1 MQRYASCLYL
11 VKCLANNSFVKVSLF
26 KTGFTPVQAYNR
38 EKYAGRFPMN
48 KPPQVALI
56 IESSVSYGRSIL
68 QGIARYMA
76 SHHRWS
82 VYFEQHEL
90 GTAPPAWLA
99 SSHWDGI
106 LCRPTDPALARRLL
120 HMHVPVVDLNDLYE
134 NLKLPWVGSN
144 HRAIG
149 RLGANHFVERGFRHF
164 AFCGFS
170 KELWALQRREGFCA
184 VVEQEYFP
192 IPVYESPWR
201 GSTVS
206 RWDLEIEHIGKWL
219 SDLPKPIGVMA
230 CNDARALHLLDA
242 CHQTRIL
249 VPEEVAVVGVDN
261 EEIFCELCNPA
272 LSSVAPEA
280 ERIGYQAAE
289 LLDKLMSGQSPACQR
304 ILIDPVR
311 IVTRRSS
318 DTLAIKDR
326 TVAAAIRFIN
336 EQALHGCTTTDVTKF
351 VRVSRSFLERR
362 FRQHLKRSPQAEI
375 RRVQGSRI
383 KQLLTETDFTLERI
397 SELSG
402 FEHPEYMS
410 VVFKRLFGQTPGQYR
425 KQMRPR

>member
-1 MQRYASCLYL
+1 M
-11 VKCLANNSFVKVSLF
+11 K
-26 KTGFTPVQAYNR
+26 
-38 EKYAGRFPMN
+38 

-56 IESSVSYGRSIL
+56 IESSVSYGRNIL
-68 QGIARYMA
+68 QGIARYLS

-106 LCRPTDPALARRLL
+106 LCRPTDPTLARRLRS
-120 HMHVPVVDLNDLYE
+120 MRVPVVDLNDLYE

-144 HRAIG
+144 HRTIG
-149 RLGANHFVERGFRHF
+149 SLGANHFMERGFRNF

-170 KELWALQRREGFCA
+170 NELWAKHRREGFCA
-184 VVEQEYFP
+184 VVERENLSIP
-192 IPVYESPWR
+192 IYESPWR
-201 GSTVS
+201 GSAVS

-219 SDLPKPIGVMA
+219 QLLPKPVGVMA
-230 CNDARALHLLDA
+230 CNDARALHLLEA
-242 CHQTRIL
+242 CHQRGIL
-249 VPEEVAVVGVDN
+249 VPEEVAVIGVDN

-272 LSSVAPEA
+272 LSSVAPDA
-280 ERIGYQAAE
+280 ERIGYHAAE
-289 LLDKLMSGQSPACQR
+289 LLDQLMAGHTAPSQR
-304 ILIDPVR
+304 ILVEPVR
-311 IVTRRSS
+311 VVTRRSS

-326 TVAAAIRFIN
+326 AVSAAIRFIS
-336 EQALHGCTTTDVTKF
+336 EQALHGCTVDDVINS
-351 VRVSRSFLERR
+351 VRVSRSFLERS

-375 RRVQGSRI
+375 RRVQASRI

-425 KQMRPR
+425 KQVQSKRT

>member
-1 MQRYASCLYL
+1 
-11 VKCLANNSFVKVSLF
+11 
-26 KTGFTPVQAYNR
+26 
-38 EKYAGRFPMN
+38 MN

-68 QGIARYMA
+68 QGIARYIS
-76 SHHRWS
+76 SHHQWS
-82 VYFEQHEL
+82 VFFEQHEL
-90 GTAPPAWLA
+90 GTPPPSWLA

-106 LCRPTDPALARRLL
+106 LCRPTDAALAKRLKR
-120 HMHVPVVDLNDLYE
+120 MKIPVVDLNDLHD

-144 HRAIG
+144 HKAIG
-149 RLGANHFVERGFRHF
+149 CLGAKHFLERGFRHF

-170 KELWALQRREGFCA
+170 NELWARQRREGFREVA
-184 VVEQEYFP
+184 GKDNLP

-201 GSTVS
+201 GSNVS
-206 RWDLEIEHIGKWL
+206 RWDVEIKQLGKWL
-219 SDLPKPIGVMA
+219 HDLPKPIGIMA
-230 CNDARALHLLDA
+230 CNDARALHLLNA
-242 CHQTRIL
+242 CHEAGVL

-272 LSSVAPEA
+272 LSSVAPDA

-289 LLDKLMSGQSPACQR
+289 LLNQLMSGQTPSSQR
-304 ILIDPVR
+304 ILIDPLH

-326 TVAAAIRFIN
+326 TVAAALRFISD
-336 EQALHGCTTTDVTKF
+336 QALHGCTVKDVVNF
-351 VRVSRSFLERR
+351 ARVSRSFLERR
-362 FRQHLKRSPQAEI
+362 FRQYLKRSPQAEI
-375 RRVQGSRI
+375 RRVQVSRI
-383 KQLLTETDFTLERI
+383 KQLLTGTDFTLERI

-410 VVFKRLFGQTPGQYR
+410 VVFKRLVNQTPGQYR
-425 KQMRPR
+425 KQMQPIFASSLIG

>member
-1 MQRYASCLYL
+1 M
-11 VKCLANNSFVKVSLF
+11 K
-26 KTGFTPVQAYNR
+26 
-38 EKYAGRFPMN
+38 

-56 IESSVSYGRSIL
+56 VESSVSYGRNIL
-68 QGIARYMA
+68 QGIARYMS

-90 GTAPPAWLA
+90 GTPPPAWLD
-99 SSHWDGI
+99 STTWNGI
-106 LCRPTDPALARRLL
+106 LCRPTDPTLAHRLKR
-120 HMHVPVVDLNDLYE
+120 MKVPVVDLNDLYE
-134 NLKLPWVGSN
+134 NLKFPWVGSN

-149 RLGANHFVERGFRHF
+149 VLGAKHLVERGFRHF

-170 KELWALQRREGFCA
+170 KELWAVQRREGFRA
-184 VVEQEYFP
+184 VVGKENLPVP
-192 IPVYESPWR
+192 IYESPWR

-219 SDLPKPIGVMA
+219 NDLPKPIGIMA

-242 CHQTRIL
+242 CHQTGIL
-249 VPEEVAVVGVDN
+249 VPEEVAVIGVDN

-272 LSSVAPEA
+272 LSSIAPDA

-289 LLDKLMSGQSPACQR
+289 LLDKLMSGQSPSCLR
-304 ILIDPVR
+304 IHIDPVR
-311 IVTRRSS
+311 VVTRRSS

-326 TVAAAIRFIN
+326 TVAAALRFIS
-336 EQALHGCTTTDVTKF
+336 EQASHGCTVTDVTKF
-351 VRVSRSFLERR
+351 VNVSRSLLERR
-362 FRQHLKRSPQAEI
+362 FRQYLKRSPQAEI
-375 RRVQGSRI
+375 RRVQIDRI
-383 KQLLTETDFTLERI
+383 KQLLAETNFTLERI

-410 VVFKRLFGQTPGQYR
+410 VVFKRLIRQTPGQYR
-425 KQMRPR
+425 RQTQVGLNKPVFRLK

>member
-1 MQRYASCLYL
+1 
-11 VKCLANNSFVKVSLF
+11 
-26 KTGFTPVQAYNR
+26 
-38 EKYAGRFPMN
+38 MN

-68 QGIARYMA
+68 QGIARYMS

-90 GTAPPAWLA
+90 GAPPPAWLA
-99 SSHWDGI
+99 YSHWDGI
-106 LCRPTDPALARRLL
+106 LCRPTDPGLARRLQR
-120 HMHVPVVDLNDLYE
+120 MKVPVVDLNDLYE

-149 RLGANHFVERGFRHF
+149 SLGAHHFVERGFRNF

-170 KELWALQRREGFCA
+170 NELWAAHRRDGFRA
-184 VVEQEYFP
+184 VVEPANQP

-201 GSTVS
+201 GSKVS
-206 RWDLEIEHIGKWL
+206 RWDLEIKQIGKWL
-219 SDLPKPIGVMA
+219 HDLPKPVGVMA
-230 CNDARALHLLDA
+230 CNDARGLHLLDA
-242 CHQTRIL
+242 CHQTGIL

-272 LSSVAPEA
+272 LSSVAPDA

-289 LLDKLMSGQSPACQR
+289 LLDKLMTGQSAPGQR
-304 ILIDPVR
+304 ILIEPLRV
-311 IVTRRSS
+311 VTRRSS

-326 TVAAAIRFIN
+326 TVAAAIRFIH
-336 EQALHGCTTTDVTKF
+336 EQALHGCSVTDVVHF
-351 VRVSRSFLERR
+351 VHTSRSFLERR
-362 FRQHLKRSPQAEI
+362 FREYLKRSPQAEI
-375 RRVQGSRI
+375 RRVQCSRA
-383 KQLLTETDFTLERI
+383 KQLLTDTDFTLEKI

-402 FEHPEYMS
+402 FKHPEYLS
-410 VVFKRLFGQTPGQYR
+410 VVFKRLYAQTPGQYR
-425 KQMRPR
+425 QQMRATIKNSLIPSPPL

>member
-1 MQRYASCLYL
+1 MLEIR
-11 VKCLANNSFVKVSLF
+11 VS
-26 KTGFTPVQAYNR
+26 G
-38 EKYAGRFPMN
+38 FPMK
-48 KPPQVALI
+48 KPLQVALI

-68 QGIARYMA
+68 QGIARYMS

-106 LCRPTDPALARRLL
+106 LCRPTDPILARRLRR
-120 HMHVPVVDLNDLYE
+120 MKVPVVDLNDLYE
-134 NLKLPWVGSN
+134 HLELPWVGSN

-149 RLGANHFVERGFRHF
+149 SLGAHHFMERGFRNF

-170 KELWALQRREGFCA
+170 KELWATQRREGFCA
-184 VVEQEYFP
+184 VVKKENLS

-201 GSTVS
+201 GSAVS
-206 RWDLEIEHIGKWL
+206 RWDLEVEHIGKWL
-219 SDLPKPIGVMA
+219 DLLPKPVGVMA

-242 CHQTRIL
+242 CHQRGIL
-249 VPEEVAVVGVDN
+249 VPEDVAVIGVDN

-272 LSSVAPEA
+272 LSSVAPGA

-289 LLDKLMSGQSPACQR
+289 LLDQLMAGQAPPSQR

-311 IVTRRSS
+311 VVTRRSS

-326 TVAAAIRFIN
+326 AVSAAIRFIG
-336 EQALHGCTTTDVTKF
+336 EQALHGCTVADVINS
-351 VRVSRSFLERR
+351 VRVSRSFLERS

-425 KQMRPR
+425 KQMQISRQSRFVSGKNMAALL

>member
-1 MQRYASCLYL
+1 
-11 VKCLANNSFVKVSLF
+11 
-26 KTGFTPVQAYNR
+26 
-38 EKYAGRFPMN
+38 MN

-68 QGIARYMA
+68 QGIARYIS
-76 SHHRWS
+76 SHHQWS

-90 GTAPPAWLA
+90 GTPPPAWLA
-99 SSHWDGI
+99 SSRWDGI
-106 LCRPTDPALARRLL
+106 LCRPTDTALAQRLKR
-120 HMHVPVVDLNDLYE
+120 MKVPVVDLNDLHE

-149 RLGANHFVERGFRHF
+149 RLGARHFLERGFRHL
-164 AFCGFS
+164 AFCGFTN
-170 KELWALQRREGFCA
+170 ELWARQRREGFREVA
-184 VVEQEYFP
+184 EKENLP

-201 GSTVS
+201 GSNVS
-206 RWDLEIEHIGKWL
+206 RWDLEIEHLGTWL
-219 SDLPKPIGVMA
+219 NDLPKPIGIMA
-230 CNDARALHLLDA
+230 CNDARALHLLNA
-242 CHQTRIL
+242 CHQAGLL

-272 LSSVAPEA
+272 LSSVAPDA

-289 LLDKLMSGQSPACQR
+289 LLDQLMSGQTPASQR
-304 ILIDPVR
+304 ILVDPLH

-326 TVAAAIRFIN
+326 TVATALRFIS
-336 EQALHGCTTTDVTKF
+336 EQALHGCTVADVVNF

-362 FRQHLKRSPQAEI
+362 FRQYLKRSPQAEI
-375 RRVQGSRI
+375 RRVQVSRI

-410 VVFKRLFGQTPGQYR
+410 VVFKRLVDQTPGQYR
-425 KQMRPR
+425 KQMQPIFQDS

>member
-1 MQRYASCLYL
+1 
-11 VKCLANNSFVKVSLF
+11 
-26 KTGFTPVQAYNR
+26 
-38 EKYAGRFPMN
+38 MN

-68 QGIARYMA
+68 QGIARYIS
-76 SHHRWS
+76 SHHQWS
-82 VYFEQHEL
+82 VFFEQHEL
-90 GTAPPAWLA
+90 GTPPPSWLA

-106 LCRPTDPALARRLL
+106 LCRPTDAALAKRLKR
-120 HMHVPVVDLNDLYE
+120 MKIPVVDLNDLHD

-144 HRAIG
+144 HKAIG
-149 RLGANHFVERGFRHF
+149 CLGAKHFLERGFRHF

-170 KELWALQRREGFCA
+170 NELWARQRREGFREVA
-184 VVEQEYFP
+184 GKDNLP

-201 GSTVS
+201 GSNVS
-206 RWDLEIEHIGKWL
+206 RWDVEIKQLGKWL
-219 SDLPKPIGVMA
+219 HDLPKPIGIMA
-230 CNDARALHLLDA
+230 CNDARALHLLNA
-242 CHQTRIL
+242 CHEAGVL

-272 LSSVAPEA
+272 LSSVAPDA

-289 LLDKLMSGQSPACQR
+289 LLNQLMSGQTPSSQR
-304 ILIDPVR
+304 ILIDPLH

-326 TVAAAIRFIN
+326 TVAAALRFISD
-336 EQALHGCTTTDVTKF
+336 QALHGCTVKDVVNF
-351 VRVSRSFLERR
+351 ARVSRSFLERR
-362 FRQHLKRSPQAEI
+362 FRQYLKRSPQAEI
-375 RRVQGSRI
+375 RRVQVSRI

-410 VVFKRLFGQTPGQYR
+410 VVFKRLVGQPPGQYR
-425 KQMRPR
+425 KQM

>member
-1 MQRYASCLYL
+1 M
-11 VKCLANNSFVKVSLF
+11 
-26 KTGFTPVQAYNR
+26 NR
-38 EKYAGRFPMN
+38 
-48 KPPQVALI
+48 PPHVALI
-56 IESSVSYGRSIL
+56 IESSVSYGRNIL
-68 QGIARYMA
+68 QGIARYMS

-90 GTAPPAWLA
+90 GAAPPAWLA

-106 LCRPTDPALARRLL
+106 LCRPTDPRLARRLQR
-120 HMHVPVVDLNDLYE
+120 MKVPVVDLNDLYE
-134 NLKLPWVGSN
+134 NLKLPWVGSD

-149 RLGANHFVERGFRHF
+149 SVGANHFVERGFRNF

-170 KELWALQRREGFCA
+170 NELWAAQRRDGFRA
-184 VVEQEYFP
+184 VVEKENQP

-201 GSTVS
+201 GSNVS
-206 RWDLEIEHIGKWL
+206 RWDLEIEQIGKWL
-219 SDLPKPIGVMA
+219 HDLPKPVGVMA

-242 CHQTRIL
+242 CHQTGVL

-272 LSSVAPEA
+272 LSSVAPDA

-289 LLDKLMSGQSPACQR
+289 LLDKLMSGQSAPCQR
-304 ILIDPVR
+304 FLVEPLRV
-311 IVTRRSS
+311 VTRRSS

-326 TVAAAIRFIN
+326 TVAAAIRFIS
-336 EQALHGCTTTDVTKF
+336 EQALHGCSVADVVKF
-351 VRVSRSFLERR
+351 ARASRSFLERR

-375 RRVQGSRI
+375 RRVQCGRV
-383 KQLLTETDFTLERI
+383 KQLLTETNFTLEKI

-410 VVFKRLFGQTPGQYR
+410 VVFKRLFEQTPGQYR
-425 KQMRPR
+425 KQMRASIQNSIISRPPAASRRT

>member
-1 MQRYASCLYL
+1 
-11 VKCLANNSFVKVSLF
+11 VK
-26 KTGFTPVQAYNR
+26 
-38 EKYAGRFPMN
+38 

-68 QGIARYMA
+68 QGIAHYMS

-90 GTAPPAWLA
+90 GAAPPAWLA

-106 LCRPTDPALARRLL
+106 LCRPTDPTLARRLRR
-120 HMHVPVVDLNDLYE
+120 MKVPVVDLNDLYE
-134 NLKLPWVGSN
+134 DLKLPWVGSN
-144 HRAIG
+144 HKAIG
-149 RLGANHFVERGFRHF
+149 SLGANHFMERGFRNF

-170 KELWALQRREGFCA
+170 NELWAKQRREGFCA
-184 VVEQEYFP
+184 AVAKEDLSIP
-192 IPVYESPWR
+192 IYESPWR
-201 GSTVS
+201 GSARS
-206 RWDLEIEHIGKWL
+206 RWDLEIEQIGKWL
-219 SDLPKPIGVMA
+219 ELLPKPIGVMA

-242 CHQTRIL
+242 CHQRGIL
-249 VPEEVAVVGVDN
+249 VPEEVAVIGVDN

-272 LSSVAPEA
+272 LSSVAPDA
-280 ERIGYQAAE
+280 ERIGYHAAE
-289 LLDKLMSGQSPACQR
+289 LLDRLMAGQPLSRQR

-311 IVTRRSS
+311 VVTRRSS
-318 DTLAIKDR
+318 DTLAIKER
-326 TVAAAIRFIN
+326 TVSAAIRFIS
-336 EQALHGCTTTDVTKF
+336 EQALHGCTVIDVVNF
-351 VRVSRSFLERR
+351 VRVSRSFLERS
-362 FRQHLKRSPQAEI
+362 FRRHLKRSPQAEI

-425 KQMRPR
+425 KQMQTTRP

>member
-1 MQRYASCLYL
+1 
-11 VKCLANNSFVKVSLF
+11 
-26 KTGFTPVQAYNR
+26 
-38 EKYAGRFPMN
+38 MN

-68 QGIARYMA
+68 QGIARYIS
-76 SHHRWS
+76 SHHQWS
-82 VYFEQHEL
+82 VFLEQHEL
-90 GTAPPAWLA
+90 GTPPPTWLA

-106 LCRPTDPALARRLL
+106 LCRPTDIALAKRLKR
-120 HMHVPVVDLNDLYE
+120 MKMPVVDLNDLHE

-144 HRAIG
+144 HKAIG
-149 RLGANHFVERGFRHF
+149 RLGARHFKERGFHHF

-170 KELWALQRREGFCA
+170 NELWAMQRREGFREVA
-184 VVEQEYFP
+184 EKENLP
-192 IPVYESPWR
+192 ILLYESPWR
-201 GSTVS
+201 GSDVS

-219 SDLPKPIGVMA
+219 ADLPKPIGVMA
-230 CNDARALHLLDA
+230 CNDARALHLLNA
-242 CHQTRIL
+242 CHQTGVL
-249 VPEEVAVVGVDN
+249 VPEEVAVLGVDN

-272 LSSVAPEA
+272 LSSVAPDA

-289 LLDKLMSGQSPACQR
+289 LLDQLMSGQSPPSHR
-304 ILIDPVR
+304 ILIDPLH

-326 TVAAAIRFIN
+326 TVAAALRFIS
-336 EQALHGCTTTDVTKF
+336 EQALHGCTVTDVVKF

-425 KQMRPR
+425 RQMRANFDKSPLPSN

>member
-1 MQRYASCLYL
+1 MKR
-11 VKCLANNSFVKVSLF
+11 
-26 KTGFTPVQAYNR
+26 
-38 EKYAGRFPMN
+38 
-48 KPPQVALI
+48 PPQVALI

-68 QGIARYMA
+68 QGIARYMS
-76 SHHRWS
+76 SHYRWS

-90 GTAPPAWLA
+90 GTAPPTWLPF
-99 SSHWDGI
+99 SHWDGI
-106 LCRPTDPALARRLL
+106 LCRPTDPALARRFRR
-120 HMHVPVVDLNDLYE
+120 MKVPVVDLNDLHE
-134 NLKLPWVGSN
+134 DLKLPWVGSN

-149 RLGANHFVERGFRHF
+149 CLGANHFVERGFRNF

-170 KELWALQRREGFCA
+170 NELWAAQRRDGFRA
-184 VVEQEYFP
+184 VVEKENPP

-201 GSTVS
+201 GSAVS
-206 RWDLEIEHIGKWL
+206 RWDLEIQHLGRWL
-219 SDLPKPIGVMA
+219 KELPKPIGVMA

-242 CHQTRIL
+242 CHQAGIL

-261 EEIFCELCNPA
+261 EEIFCELCNPP
-272 LSSVAPEA
+272 LSSVAPDA

-289 LLDKLMSGQSPACQR
+289 LLDQLMSGQSAPRQR
-304 ILIDPVR
+304 ILIEPLRV
-311 IVTRRSS
+311 VTRRSS

-336 EQALHGCTTTDVTKF
+336 EQALHGCSVTDVVQF
-351 VRVSRSFLERR
+351 VRASRSYLERR

-375 RRVQGSRI
+375 RRVQGSRV
-383 KQLLTETDFTLERI
+383 KQLLTDTNFTLERI

-410 VVFKRLFGQTPGQYR
+410 VVFKRLYEQTPGQYR
-425 KQMRPR
+425 KQMRANIQNSLMQSPPVTSRPTARSKH

>member
-1 MQRYASCLYL
+1 
-11 VKCLANNSFVKVSLF
+11 
-26 KTGFTPVQAYNR
+26 
-38 EKYAGRFPMN
+38 MN

-68 QGIARYMA
+68 QGIARYIS
-76 SHHRWS
+76 SHHQWS

-90 GTAPPAWLA
+90 GTPPPTWL
-99 SSHWDGI
+99 SSSRWDGI
-106 LCRPTDPALARRLL
+106 LCRPTNNMLAQRLKR
-120 HMHVPVVDLNDLYE
+120 MEVPVVDLNDLHA

-144 HRAIG
+144 HQAIG
-149 RLGANHFVERGFRHF
+149 RLGARHFLERGFRHF
-164 AFCGFS
+164 AFCGFTN
-170 KELWALQRREGFCA
+170 ELWARQRREGFREVA
-184 VVEQEYFP
+184 EKENLP

-201 GSTVS
+201 GSNVS
-206 RWDLEIEHIGKWL
+206 RWDLEIEHLGKWL
-219 SDLPKPIGVMA
+219 KDLPKPIGIMA
-230 CNDARALHLLDA
+230 CNDARALHLLNA
-242 CHQTRIL
+242 CHQAGLL

-272 LSSVAPEA
+272 LSSVAPDA

-289 LLDKLMSGQSPACQR
+289 LLDQLMSGQTPPSQK
-304 ILIDPVR
+304 ILIDPLH

-318 DTLAIKDR
+318 DTLAIQDR
-326 TVAAAIRFIN
+326 TVATALRFIS
-336 EQALHGCTTTDVTKF
+336 EQALHGCTVTDVVKY

-362 FRQHLKRSPQAEI
+362 FRHYLKRSPQAEI
-375 RRVQGSRI
+375 RRVQVSRI

-410 VVFKRLFGQTPGQYR
+410 VVFKRLVDQTPGQYR
-425 KQMRPR
+425 KQMQPMI

>member
-1 MQRYASCLYL
+1 MVGKR
-11 VKCLANNSFVKVSLF
+11 VS
-26 KTGFTPVQAYNR
+26 G
-38 EKYAGRFPMN
+38 FPMK

-56 IESSVSYGRSIL
+56 IESSVSYGRNIL
-68 QGIARYMA
+68 QGIARYLS

-106 LCRPTDPALARRLL
+106 LCRPTDPTLARRLRS
-120 HMHVPVVDLNDLYE
+120 MRVPVVDLNDLYE

-144 HRAIG
+144 HRTIG
-149 RLGANHFVERGFRHF
+149 SLGANHFMERGFRNF

-170 KELWALQRREGFCA
+170 NELWAKHRREGFCA
-184 VVEQEYFP
+184 VVERENLSIP
-192 IPVYESPWR
+192 IYESPWR
-201 GSTVS
+201 GSAVS

-219 SDLPKPIGVMA
+219 QLLPKPVGVMA
-230 CNDARALHLLDA
+230 CNDARALHLLEA
-242 CHQTRIL
+242 CHQRGIL
-249 VPEEVAVVGVDN
+249 VPEEVAVIGVDN

-272 LSSVAPEA
+272 LSSVAPDA
-280 ERIGYQAAE
+280 ERIGYHAAE
-289 LLDKLMSGQSPACQR
+289 LLDQLMAGHTAPSQR
-304 ILIDPVR
+304 ILVEPVR
-311 IVTRRSS
+311 VVTRRSS

-326 TVAAAIRFIN
+326 AVSAAIRFIS
-336 EQALHGCTTTDVTKF
+336 EQALHGCTVDDVINS
-351 VRVSRSFLERR
+351 VRVSRSFLERS

-375 RRVQGSRI
+375 RRVQASRI

-425 KQMRPR
+425 KQVQSKRT

>member
-1 MQRYASCLYL
+1 
-11 VKCLANNSFVKVSLF
+11 
-26 KTGFTPVQAYNR
+26 
-38 EKYAGRFPMN
+38 MN
-48 KPPQVALI
+48 KSPQVALI
-56 IESSVSYGRSIL
+56 IESSVSYGRNIL
-68 QGIARYMA
+68 QGIARYMS

-90 GTAPPAWLA
+90 GAAPPAWLA

-106 LCRPTDPALARRLL
+106 LCRPTDPVLARRLKR
-120 HMHVPVVDLNDLYE
+120 MKVPVVDLNDLYE
-134 NLKLPWVGSN
+134 NLQFPWVGSN

-149 RLGANHFVERGFRHF
+149 CLGANHFLERGFHHF

-170 KELWALQRREGFCA
+170 KELWAEQRRDGFCA
-184 VVEQEYFP
+184 VVGKEGAP
-192 IPVYESPWR
+192 VPVYESPWR

-206 RWDLEIEHIGKWL
+206 RWDLEMEHIGKWL
-219 SDLPKPIGVMA
+219 SDLPKPIGIMA

-242 CHQTRIL
+242 CHQTGIL

-272 LSSVAPEA
+272 LSSVTPDA
-280 ERIGYQAAE
+280 ERIGYHAAE
-289 LLDKLMSGQSPACQR
+289 LLDQLMSGQSPPSQR
-304 ILIDPVR
+304 ILIDPLH

-326 TVAAAIRFIN
+326 SVATALRFIN
-336 EQALHGCTTTDVTKF
+336 EQALHGCTVTDVINS
-351 VRVSRSFLERR
+351 VRVSRSFLERK

-383 KQLLTETDFTLERI
+383 KQLLTETNFTLERI

-410 VVFKRLFGQTPGQYR
+410 VVFKRLFDQTPGQYR
-425 KQMRPR
+425 KKMRTNYQAPHLSGQR

>member
-1 MQRYASCLYL
+1 
-11 VKCLANNSFVKVSLF
+11 
-26 KTGFTPVQAYNR
+26 
-38 EKYAGRFPMN
+38 MN

-68 QGIARYMA
+68 QGIARYMS

-90 GTAPPAWLA
+90 GTPPPAWLA

-106 LCRPTDPALARRLL
+106 LSRPTDPALARRLK
-120 HMHVPVVDLNDLYE
+120 HMKVPTVDLNDLYE
-134 NLKLPWVGSN
+134 NLSLPWVGSN
-144 HRAIG
+144 HTAIG
-149 RLGANHFVERGFRHF
+149 RLGANHFVERGFRNF

-170 KELWALQRREGFCA
+170 NELWAAQRRDGFRE
-184 VVEQEYFP
+184 VVEKESLS
-192 IPVYESPWR
+192 IPVYESSWR
-201 GSTVS
+201 GSNVS
-206 RWDLEIEHIGKWL
+206 RWDLEIKHIGKWL
-219 SDLPKPIGVMA
+219 ARLPKPIGVMA
-230 CNDARALHLLDA
+230 CNDARALHVLDA
-242 CHQTRIL
+242 CQQAGIL

-272 LSSVAPEA
+272 LSSVAPDA

-289 LLDKLMSGQSPACQR
+289 LLDQLMSSQSPSSHR

-311 IVTRRSS
+311 VVTRRSS

-326 TVAAAIRFIN
+326 TVAAAIRHIN
-336 EQALHGCTTTDVTKF
+336 EQALHGCSVTDVVKF
-351 VRVSRSFLERR
+351 VRASRSFLERK

-375 RRVQGSRI
+375 RRIQTSRI
-383 KQLLTETDFTLERI
+383 KQLLAETDYTLETI

-425 KQMRPR
+425 RQMKTNIQNFLIPKLPKSPPRSRLAHWREGRTH

>member
-1 MQRYASCLYL
+1 M
-11 VKCLANNSFVKVSLF
+11 
-26 KTGFTPVQAYNR
+26 NR
-38 EKYAGRFPMN
+38 
-48 KPPQVALI
+48 PPHVALI

-68 QGIARYMA
+68 QGIARYMS

-106 LCRPTDPALARRLL
+106 LCRPTDPGLARRLRR
-120 HMHVPVVDLNDLYE
+120 MRVPVVDLNDLYE

-149 RLGANHFVERGFRHF
+149 SLGATHFVERGFRNF

-170 KELWALQRREGFCA
+170 NELWASQRRDGFRA
-184 VVEQEYFP
+184 VVEKQNSSM
-192 IPVYESPWR
+192 PVYESPWR

-206 RWDLEIEHIGKWL
+206 RWDLEIERIGKWL
-219 SDLPKPIGVMA
+219 ADLPKPIGVMA

-242 CHQTRIL
+242 CHQAGIL

-272 LSSVAPEA
+272 LSSVAPDP

-289 LLDKLMSGQSPACQR
+289 LLEQLMSGQSAPRQR
-304 ILIDPVR
+304 ILIEPVR
-311 IVTRRSS
+311 VVTRRSS

-336 EQALHGCTTTDVTKF
+336 EQALHGCTVTDVATY
-351 VRVSRSFLERR
+351 VRASRSFLERR

-375 RRVQGSRI
+375 RRVQGSRV
-383 KQLLTETDFTLERI
+383 KQLLADTDFTLEKI

-410 VVFKRLFGQTPGQYR
+410 VVFKRSFGQTPGQYR
-425 KQMRPR
+425 KQMRTSIQNSLIPSLPAASRPTLRSKY